1 MTSMPM
7 GNPDFTL
14 VILML
19 HELLLFP
26 NLLEFF
32 MYAQNEYFAKLCPR
46 IFYYKT
52 WASAS
57 PSSLVMWTP

>member
-1 MTSMPM
+1 M
-7 GNPDFTL
+7 GDLDSTL
-14 VILML
+14 AILIL
-19 HELLLFP
+19 HELLIFP
-26 NLLEFF
+26 NWLEIF

-57 PSSLVMWTP
+57 P